1 MSSASII
8 VVIVNI
14 LLAVV
19 LAVGTTPIM
28 VWWERRVAGF
38 IQDRT
43 GPNRCSIYGFR
54 LGGLI
59 QSFADMLKLV
69 FKEDFSPS
77 HVKYKFFYTIAPAIV
92 FFCSFLTFAVIPF
105 ADTLVI
111 DGFEYTMQAIPTE
124 LGIMWFLA
132 YAGLA
137 TYGIILGG
145 YSSNSKFGLLSSVRA
160 AAQVVSYEAAMGLS
174 IISMLVTYGTI
185 HLSDMVAFQG
195 GIIEFF
201 NYEGTSIGL
210 PAWGIIMQPLAALI
224 FIVTAFAEANRAPFD
239 IAEGESEIVAG
250 YHTEYSAMRFGL
262 FQVGEYAA
270 MSASSAIIVTLFFGG
285 YHIPWVDTETIQS
298 NIYVVFGVIAVSLVF
313 MTFVLTKWMKKNYS
327 WADENDSRA
336 REGKILVKA
345 FWMMTGAVCLVLILF
360 IVTGLGTNGINIAT
374 AVIQI
379 GTFLVKFFMM
389 SLVFIWVRWTL
400 LRFRYDQLQ
409 MLGWKVLLPL
419 AILNIFITAT
429 VVVVFGS

>member
-1 MSSASII
+1 MSSASIV

-14 LLAVV
+14 LLAVI

-43 GPNRCSIYGFR
+43 GPNRCSIGGFR

-69 FKEDFSPS
+69 FKEDFTPS
-77 HVKYKFFYTIAPAIV
+77 HIKYKFFYTIAPAIL
-92 FFCSFLTFAVIPF
+92 FFSTFLTFAVIPYS
-105 ADTLVI
+105 DNLII
-111 DGFEYTMQAIPTE
+111 DGSEYMMQAVPVH

-132 YAGLA
+132 YAGLSV
-137 TYGIILGG
+137 YGIMLGG
-145 YSSNSKFGLLSSVRA
+145 YASESKFGLLSAVRA
-160 AAQVVSYEAAMGLS
+160 SAQVISYEAAMALS
-174 IISMLVTYGTI
+174 VVSMIVTYGSI
-185 HLSDMVAFQG
+185 HLNDMVAFQG
-195 GIIEFF
+195 GLIFGFI
-201 NYEGTSIGL
+201 
-210 PAWGIIMQPLAALI
+210 PAWGIIIQPLAAII
-224 FIVTAFAEANRAPFD
+224 FIITAFAETNRAPFD

-285 YHIPWVDTETIQS
+285 YQIPWLDTAAIQS
-298 NIYVVFGVIAVSLVF
+298 NIYAVISGIVVSLVI
-313 MTFVLTKWMKKNYS
+313 MTYGLTKWMAKNYN
-327 WADENDSRA
+327 WKNREDSRDK
-336 REGKILVKA
+336 ENKILIKV
-345 FWMMTGAVCLVLILF
+345 FWMMTVVVSAVLVSF
-360 IVTGLGTNGINIAT
+360 IVFGLGTNGINIAT
-374 AVIQI
+374 AVIQV
-379 GTFLVKFFMM
+379 GSFLIKFFMM

-419 AILNIFITAT
+419 ALLNIFITAT
-429 VVVVFGS
+429 FVVVMGS